1 MNKYF
6 FTILINSIFCF
17 GIESISIPHNALE
30 LASSNS
36 GIANSKNIG
45 FNFANISNVKNAFNI
60 SSISWYQDVK
70 GGNME
75 YKWGKN
81 NNHYLNLF
89 NLSAEDIDLRY
100 LTPSEE
106 PNDVFNIHHI
116 SIAYGYGKIIDNKIS
131 LGLKTSIIYNQLYTD
146 ESIGYN
152 LDLGMSYNYNSL
164 LSLGLAINQIG
175 FEKINNSNIN
185 YPIQIGA
192 GLSLNIK
199 SLNTSIYNDI
209 IYNEALSKKFE
220 WNFSST
226 TKVSYLNI
234 ITGYNHSNTK
244 SQFSCGLSFEHRNFE
259 FNYGVAFH
267 KALGTPIIVSLKY
280 HI

>member
-81 NNHYLNLF
+81 NNHYLSGWVANC
-89 NLSAEDIDLRY
+89 IDLSMNEVDENIKY
-100 LTPSEE
+100 LV
-106 PNDVFNIHHI
+106 DNIE
-116 SIAYGYGKIIDNKIS
+116 APFMGKVPFQK
-131 LGLKTSIIYNQLYTD
+131 
-146 ESIGYN
+146 
-152 LDLGMSYNYNSL
+152 
-164 LSLGLAINQIG
+164 
-175 FEKINNSNIN
+175 KINS
-185 YPIQIGA
+185 
-192 GLSLNIK
+192 IK
-199 SLNTSIYNDI
+199 IAD
-209 IYNEALSKKFE
+209 
-220 WNFSST
+220 
-226 TKVSYLNI
+226 YLLWPGN
-234 ITGYNHSNTK
+234 
-244 SQFSCGLSFEHRNFE
+244 L
-259 FNYGVAFH
+259 
-267 KALGTPIIVSLKY
+267 
-280 HI
+280 